1 MPRMLVV
8 VAHPDDETFG
18 TGSCIAFA
26 AASGVDVTVCCATRG
41 EAGEDTSGTTRS
53 PDELARVREAE
64 LRAAA
69 EILGAGEVVVL
80 DFVDSDME
88 GDPAAGSLMA
98 APIGEIVAAVAPVI
112 ARVQPDVVVTLDPDS
127 VVDHRDHV
135 RIGQATKH
143 AFAEA
148 AQAHARLY
156 HWTLVRSVMGR
167 WLQEMHAQGLL
178 QAYDADVILGRP
190 DDEITTVVDVS
201 SVIETRQAGI
211 AAHYTQ
217 MSPFHGLE
225 PEFQA
230 AILSADHFVRAVP
243 EWNGGPQETSLW
255 G

>member
-41 EAGEDTSGTTRS
+41 EAGEDTSGTTSS
-53 PDELARVREAE
+53 PEELARVREAE

-69 EILGAGEVVVL
+69 AILGARDVVVL
-80 DFVDSDME
+80 DFGDSDMS
-88 GDPAAGSLMA
+88 GDPKPGSLMA
-98 APIGEIVAAVAPVI
+98 APIEHVVAAVAPVI
-112 ARVQPDVVVTLDPDS
+112 ERVQPDVVVTLDPDS

-135 RIGQATKH
+135 RIGAATKR
-143 AFAEA
+143 AFA
-148 AQAHARLY
+148 QVGLPDARLY

-167 WLQEMHAQGLL
+167 WLKEMHAQGLL
-178 QAYDADVILGRP
+178 HAYDADLILGRP

-201 SVIETRQAGI
+201 SVLETRRAGI

-230 AILSADHFVRAVP
+230 RLLSEDHFVRAVP
-243 EWNGGPQETSLW
+243 PWTGGPRETSLW